1 MKKVL
6 SVLLALYSV
15 NVFAAAVCTDH
26 DSNRNCTQGTLNGL
40 TYKGNI
46 IFDKTTVNGL
56 AKLQGNS
63 DIQNAN
69 FDKLNLNGNG
79 SLVSSN
85 VNTFKV
91 RGSVYAKDVT
101 VKGDTNVLGKFY
113 GANTII
119 ANNAKLVG
127 VIDCDHC
134 SFQKNTMLYGDV
146 VMSDSEVLGSLS
158 LNSAKNEFYQ
168 SKLNDIVVKKS
179 VHHEKQVISLNH
191 GTIAKNIRFE
201 GQGGVVML
209 DSSSSILGKVE
220 NGTIVKVKG

>member
-6 SVLLALYSV
+6 SIVFALISV
-15 NVFAAAVCTDH
+15 NALANGVCTDH
-26 DSNRNCTQGTLNGL
+26 QSNRNCAQGVLNGL
-40 TYKGNI
+40 NYKGNI

-63 DIQNAN
+63 DIQNAS
-69 FDKLNLNGNG
+69 FDRLNLNGNG
-79 SLVSSN
+79 SLVSSQ
-85 VNTFKV
+85 VNTFNV
-91 RGSVYAKDVT
+91 RGSVYAKDVM

-113 GANTII
+113 GANTTI
-119 ANNAKLVG
+119 ANNAKFVG

-134 SFQKNTMLYGDV
+134 RFQKNTALYGDV

-158 LNSAKNEFYQ
+158 LNSAKNDFYQ

-191 GTIAKNIRFE
+191 GTTAKNIRFE

-209 DSSSSILGKVE
+209 DSSSSVLGKVE
-220 NGTIVKVKG
+220 NGTIVKAKG